1 VLCRS
6 ILAEFPRCMVFAGQ
20 LVFHHETFVD
30 RILHNRTAFAIQRR
44 LQWEGILTMIM
55 PIRVKI

>member
-1 VLCRS
+1 
-6 ILAEFPRCMVFAGQ
+6 MVFAGQ